1 MNLPVF
7 IIPTVGRASLGRAIV
22 SLLRQRN
29 KQWKA
34 LVVGDGIQPSL
45 DRKDSRIRAI
55 KIAKAGVGKNG
66 AGQVRNQ
73 GMKWWMDHFPTFQGY
88 FCFLDD
94 DDTLCPSYVSLVYH
108 YREQTSKKAILFRM
122 NHPRLGILP
131 PPGKDKILS
140 CKVGISFAIH
150 SSLFLKGH
158 CFEPSK
164 REDFFFLKDLEKS
177 GEEIYFA
184 KEVVYLVRS
193 SNKVKGTIKVK
204 PQKSKAK
211 KAKTDKPKKTKAK
224 TDKPKKTKAK
234 TISKKKHYLQKLL
247 NK

>member
-7 IIPTVGRASLGRAIV
+7 IIPTVGRTSLSRAIV

-34 LVVGDGIQPSL
+34 LVVGDGIQPSWG
-45 DRKDSRIRAI
+45 RKDSRIRTI
-55 KIAKAGVGKNG
+55 KIAKTGVGKNG
-66 AGQVRNQ
+66 AGRVRNQ
-73 GMKWWMDHFPTFQGY
+73 GMKWWMDHFPTFEGY

-94 DDTLCPSYVSLVYH
+94 DDSLCPSYVSLVYH
-108 YREQTSKKAILFRM
+108 YRKQTSKKAILFRM
-122 NHPRLGILP
+122 HHPRLGILP
-131 PPGKDKILS
+131 PPEKDKILS

-158 CFEPSK
+158 SFEPSK
-164 REDFFFLKDLEKS
+164 REDFFFLKGLEKS

-204 PQKSKAK
+204 PQTSKAK
-211 KAKTDKPKKTKAK
+211 KHKTVKPKQPKAK
-224 TDKPKKTKAK
+224 TT
-234 TISKKKHYLQKLL
+234 SKKKHYLKKLL